1 MPYVAAFLEG
11 IITFISPCLLP
22 MLPVYIAYFAGDST
36 RGSGATARNALGFI
50 LGFTLVFV
58 TMGALAGSIGGLLRE
73 YQTVVNVVCGSVVI
87 VLGLNFLGVIKLGL
101 FHGARRAAAVRD
113 LGFFSALA
121 LGAVFSLGWTPCVG
135 AFLGSAL
142 MLAGQQGHVIEGMLM
157 LLAYSAG
164 LGIPFFASA
173 LLIDQFKGAFDV
185 IKRHYDAITK
195 ASGALLIAM
204 GVLMATGAM
213 TGLVG
218 ALS

>member
-1 MPYVAAFLEG
+1 MRQ
-11 IITFISPCLLP
+11 
-22 MLPVYIAYFAGDST
+22 
-36 RGSGATARNALGFI
+36 RGHRA
-50 LGFTLVFV
+50 
-58 TMGALAGSIGGLLRE
+58 
-73 YQTVVNVVCGSVVI
+73 
-87 VLGLNFLGVIKLGL
+87 GLNFLGVIKPGL

-173 LLIDQFKGAFDV
+173 LLIDQLKGAFDV

-204 GVLMATGAM
+204 GVLIATGAP
-213 TGLVG
+213 
-218 ALS
+218 